1 MPGLDDNFLAAL
13 RDFTAGDPMREG
25 VIWTNLTPAQIAE
38 RLAQMG
44 TPVSVP
50 VVRQLL
56 GRHGYVRRKAQKRL
70 PTRRHRDRD
79 QQFRNIA
86 RLRAEYEAS
95 ANPVLSI
102 DTKKKELLG
111 NLYRAGKL
119 YTREELRTLDHDF
132 PSDAEGVII
141 PHGLYD
147 LKRNHG
153 HINLGDSRDT
163 SRFACDSIAL
173 WWQRHGAVNYPGAT
187 SVLLLCDGGGS
198 NSASRYAF
206 KAGLQRLA
214 DRLGVEM
221 RVAHYPPG
229 CSKYNPI
236 EHRLFPHVTRACQGV
251 VFASVPL
258 VKELME
264 RAQTKA
270 GLRVSVDILAGDYPA
285 GEKAPAGFKQAMT
298 IAFDDVLPRWNY
310 RAVPQQPGA
319 TEGNGKR

>member
-1 MPGLDDNFLAAL
+1 
-13 RDFTAGDPMREG
+13 MREG
-25 VIWTNLTPAQIAE
+25 VKWTNLTAAQIAQ
-38 RLAQMG
+38 RLAEKG

-56 GRHGYVRRKAQKRL
+56 QRHGYVKRKAQKRL
-70 PTRRHRDRD
+70 ATRQHKDRD

-95 ANPVLSI
+95 ANPILSI

-119 YTREELRTLDHDF
+119 FTKEELRTLDHDF

-153 HINLGDSRDT
+153 HVNLGTSHDT
-163 SRFACDSIAL
+163 SRFACDRIAW
-173 WWQRHGAVNYPGAT
+173 WWQRHGSVNYPKAT
-187 SVLLLCDGGGS
+187 SLLLLCDGGGS

-206 KAGLQRLA
+206 KAGLQELA
-214 DRLGVEM
+214 DGLGIEI

-236 EHRLFPHVTRACQGV
+236 EHRLLEHVTRACQGV
-251 VFASVPL
+251 VFVSLPL

-264 RAQTKA
+264 RTQTKT
-270 GLRVSVDILAGDYPA
+270 GLWVSVDLLAGDYPA
-285 GEKAPAGFKQAMT
+285 GEKAPAGFKEAMK
-298 IAFDDVLPRWNY
+298 IAFDELLPRWNY
-310 RAVPQQPGA
+310 RALPQPRQA
-319 TEGNGKR
+319 DCCGNG

>member
-1 MPGLDDNFLAAL
+1 
-13 RDFTAGDPMREG
+13 MREG
-25 VIWTNLTPAQIAE
+25 VKWTNLTPAQIAQ
-38 RLAQMG
+38 RLAEKG

-56 GRHGYVRRKAQKRL
+56 QRHGYVKRKAQKRL
-70 PTRRHRDRD
+70 ATRQHKDRD

-95 ANPVLSI
+95 ANPILSI

-119 YTREELRTLDHDF
+119 FTKEELRTLDHDF

-153 HINLGDSRDT
+153 HVNLGSSHDT
-163 SRFACDSIAL
+163 SRFACDSIA
-173 WWQRHGAVNYPGAT
+173 WWWHRHGSVNYPKAT
-187 SVLLLCDGGGS
+187 SLLLLCDGGGS
-198 NSASRYAF
+198 NSASRYVF
-206 KAGLQRLA
+206 KAGLQELA
-214 DRLGVEM
+214 DDLGIEI

-251 VFASVPL
+251 VFVSLPL

-264 RAQTKA
+264 RTATKT
-270 GLRVSVDILAGDYPA
+270 GLWVSVDLLAGDYPA
-285 GEKAPAGFKQAMT
+285 GEKAPAGFKEAMK
-298 IAFDDVLPRWNY
+298 IAFDELLPRWNY
-310 RAVPQQPGA
+310 RALPQPRHA
-319 TEGNGKR
+319 NCGNG

>member
-1 MPGLDDNFLAAL
+1 VL

-25 VIWTNLTPAQIAE
+25 VIWTNLTAAQIAQ
-38 RLAQMG
+38 RLAEKG

-56 GRHGYVRRKAQKRL
+56 QRHGYVKRKAQKRL
-70 PTRRHRDRD
+70 ATRQHKDRD

-86 RLRAEYEAS
+86 RLRGEYEAS
-95 ANPVLSI
+95 ANPILSI

-119 YTREELRTLDHDF
+119 FTKEELRTLDHDF

-153 HINLGDSRDT
+153 HVNLGTSHDT
-163 SRFACDSIAL
+163 SRFACDSIAR
-173 WWQRHGAVNYPGAT
+173 WWQGHGLANYPRAT
-187 SVLLLCDGGGS
+187 SLLLLCDGGGS
-198 NSASRYAF
+198 NSANRYVF
-206 KAGLQRLA
+206 KAGLQDLA
-214 DRLGVEM
+214 DRLGIEI

-251 VFASVPL
+251 VFVSLEL

-264 RAQTKA
+264 ATQTKT
-270 GLRVSVDILAGDYPA
+270 GLWVSVDVLAGIYPA
-285 GEKAPAGFKQAMT
+285 GEKAPAGFKQTMK
-298 IAFDDVLPRWNY
+298 IVFDDILPKWNY
-310 RAVPQQPGA
+310 RALPHPGA
-319 TEGNGKR
+319 AGDKPKT

>member
-1 MPGLDDNFLAAL
+1 LDDNFLAIL

-25 VIWTNLTPAQIAE
+25 VVWTNLGPAQIAE
-38 RLAQMG
+38 RLAEKG

-56 GRHGYVRRKAQKRL
+56 DRHGYVRRKAQKRL
-70 PTRRHRDRD
+70 ATRQHKDRD
-79 QQFRNIA
+79 QQFLNIA

-95 ANPVLSI
+95 RNPIKSI

-132 PSDAEGVII
+132 PGDAEGVVI

-163 SRFACDSIAL
+163 SRFACDSLA
-173 WWQRHGAVNYPGAT
+173 WWWHRHGSVNYPWA
-187 SVLLLCDGGGS
+187 SSLLLLCDGGGS
-198 NSASRYAF
+198 NSSSRYVF
-206 KAGLQRLA
+206 KAGLQGLA
-214 DRLGVEM
+214 DRLRMEI

-236 EHRLFPHVTRACQGV
+236 EHRLFCHVTRACQGV
-251 VFASVPL
+251 VFVSLPL

-264 RAQTKA
+264 KTQTKT
-270 GLRVSVDILAGDYPA
+270 GLRVSVDILAGAYPA
-285 GEKAPAGFKQAMT
+285 GEKAPAGFKQTMR
-298 IAFDDVLPRWNY
+298 IAFDDLLPRWNY
-310 RAVPQQPGA
+310 RVLPLPREADRRS
-319 TEGNGKR
+319 EG